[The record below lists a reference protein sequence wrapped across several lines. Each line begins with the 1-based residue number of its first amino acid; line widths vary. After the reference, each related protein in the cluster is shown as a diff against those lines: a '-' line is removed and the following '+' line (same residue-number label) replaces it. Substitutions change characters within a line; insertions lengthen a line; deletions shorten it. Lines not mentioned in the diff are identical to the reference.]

1 MKQFDACKTMSFTIP
16 SYPNVKLVRSGVPN
30 SDKSSFIHC
39 MLHSSFNDYSTK
51 TDENK
56 IKMVEMIRDKIAKN
70 ISRSEW
76 EYYGSEW
83 RDKFEKFCF
92 RVFESLYEALNVK
105 KYKKSPASKRSK
117 TVSNILK
124 KILENKDVDKSL
136 SIYKVLFSEVDVS
149 CFIDERKGILM
160 KCFKSCSNKTI
171 DDCKDMI
178 SLQSLHLITKVL
190 KNVDIDDR
198 RKEAF
203 SEKFSLLVRIVMNE
217 VENDVINKLKDEI
230 KSINSEISIKLAQI
244 IADKFERD
252 VYFID
257 SKTMQPHT
265 PLTWSNKG
273 NRHFVVLLMTDDR
286 YEIVGRVIDD
296 TNKVQRNFPHNDPFI
311 SDYFLKKNK
320 KTYHRAKSVS
330 DDDDDEETITSSSE
344 EEDDDDKIDTSSSS
358 EEEDNE
364 VEQKDEYIEDDD
376 DDEYTD

>member
-16 SYPNVKLVRSGVPN
+16 SYPNVKLVRSGVPT

-39 MLHSSFNDYSTK
+39 MLHASFNDYSTK

-56 IKMVEMIRDKIAKN
+56 VKMVEMIRDKIAKN

-76 EYYGSEW
+76 EYYGSDW
-83 RDKFEKFCF
+83 RDKFEKLCF
-92 RVFESLYEALNVK
+92 RVFESLYEALNIK

-124 KILENKDVDKSL
+124 RILENKDVDKSL

-149 CFIDERKGILM
+149 YFIDDRKGILM
-160 KCFKSCSNKTI
+160 RCFKSSSNKGI

-203 SEKFSLLVRIVMNE
+203 SEKFTLLVRVVMNE
-217 VENDVINKLKDEI
+217 VENEVINKLKDEI
-230 KSINSEISIKLAQI
+230 KSIQSDITIKLAQV

-265 PLTWSNKG
+265 PLTWTNKG
-273 NRHFVVLLMTDDR
+273 NRHFVVLLITDDR

-296 TNKVQRNFPHNDPFI
+296 TNKVQRNFPPNDPLI
-311 SDYFLKKNK
+311 SDYFLKKPK

-330 DDDDDEETITSSSE
+330 EDDESDDETATLSSSSSE
-344 EEDDDDKIDTSSSS
+344 EDDENKQEYSSSSS
-358 EEEDNE
+358 EEELNSNRYE
-364 VEQKDEYIEDDD
+364 DEEED
-376 DDEYTD
+376 DDEYN